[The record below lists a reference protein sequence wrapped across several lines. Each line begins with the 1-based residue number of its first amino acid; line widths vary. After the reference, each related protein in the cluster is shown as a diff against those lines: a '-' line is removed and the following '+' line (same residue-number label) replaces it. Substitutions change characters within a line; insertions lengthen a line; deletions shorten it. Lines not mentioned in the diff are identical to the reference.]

1 MKIGILGLGL
11 IGGSLGLALRQRGH
25 WVLGVSGSE
34 KTLETALARGAA
46 DRASRNLDSLV
57 QAEIVFI
64 CTPIAQILP
73 CLQALAPLL
82 RRQTIVTDVGSAKTV
97 ITLMGEK
104 LWPNFV
110 GGHPMA
116 GTAEKGI
123 EAAVPNLFDQ
133 APYVLTP
140 TKRTAPKALA
150 KLEDLIADLNVRVYR
165 CSPEAHD
172 QAVAWISHLPVMI
185 SAALIGACG
194 REPDPEIS
202 RLAQTLASSGFR
214 DTSRVGGGNPE
225 LGVMM
230 AQYNQAALVEVIGFY
245 QDQLARVKVM
255 IRDSDWAAL
264 EAFLQQT
271 QTARSLF
278 VEPTAPIAE

>member
-25 WVLGVSGSE
+25 WVMGVSRSQ

-46 DRASRNLDSLV
+46 DQASADLESLGK
-57 QAEIVFI
+57 AEVIFL
-64 CTPIAQILP
+64 CTPIAKLLPSLEILIP
-73 CLQALAPLL
+73 HL
-82 RRQTIVTDVGSAKTV
+82 RPGAVVTDVGSVKTA
-97 ITLMGEK
+97 ITLEGEK

-123 EAAVPNLFDQ
+123 EAARVNLFDQ

-140 TKRTAPKALA
+140 TERTAPEALA
-150 KLEDLIADLNVRVYR
+150 KLEDLIADLNVRIYR

-185 SAALIGACG
+185 SAALISACG

-245 QDQLARVKVM
+245 QDQLARVKAM
-255 IRDSDWAAL
+255 IRDSDWAGV

-271 QTARSLF
+271 QTARPLF
-278 VEPTAPIAE
+278 VEPTEPIAE

>member
-11 IGGSLGLALRQRGH
+11 IGGSLGLAWRERGH
-25 WVLGVSGSE
+25 WVLGVSRRRT
-34 KTLETALARGAA
+34 TLETALTRGAVDQASA
-46 DRASRNLDSLV
+46 DLEPLGE
-57 QAEIVFI
+57 AEVIVL
-64 CTPIAQILP
+64 CTPIAQLLPSLKILIP
-73 CLQALAPLL
+73 HL
-82 RRQTIVTDVGSAKTV
+82 RPGAVVTDVGSVKTA
-97 ITLMGEK
+97 ITLEGEK

-116 GTAEKGI
+116 GTAEQGI
-123 EAAVPNLFDQ
+123 EAALPNLFDQ

-140 TKRTAPKALA
+140 TERTAPEALA

-172 QAVAWISHLPVMI
+172 QAVAWISHLPVMV
-185 SAALIGACG
+185 SSALIGACG

-202 RLAQTLASSGFR
+202 RLAQQFASSGFR

-225 LGVMM
+225 LGAMM
-230 AQYNQAALVEVIGFY
+230 AQYNQAALLKSLGVY
-245 QDQLARVKVM
+245 QDQLAQLKSR
-255 IRDSDWAAL
+255 IEQSDWAAL

-271 QTARSLF
+271 QTARPLF